1 MSDDESLENHP
12 EYLPWDREKKLTWS
26 NFQGEIEDSE
36 ETLARTYSSMHVDW
50 IKEIFQSDD
59 LYKFRIV
66 NIEVTAIFGINKS
79 WVKPLLFNES
89 EDQIR
94 YKLNHEQGHFDLCE
108 EYTRR
113 LRTEI
118 MQFEGAVFECKGDDE
133 ETRKIY
139 AHEEVEKILKT
150 IYDPHAKTLGNL
162 QKEYDLDTNHSYI
175 PERQETWD
183 RRFLALRE

>member
-150 IYDPHAKTLGNL
+150 IYDP
-162 QKEYDLDTNHSYI
+162 EYDLDTNHSYI
-175 PERQETWD
+175 PERQESWD